1 MNRRTWTRWLPVALL
16 LLISSAHAELSCDDF
31 LANAGGKPA
40 YLEFLECHQEP
51 ELQGAPF
58 RATYRLPGREVYN
71 AERYAA
77 ERFSMKPLR
86 RSCCIWDAPPGFFR
100 DPHTGIGYSVF
111 MGSGETPV
119 NRRES
124 LQDIDFIYLRVDAYA
139 EDP

>member
-1 MNRRTWTRWLPVALL
+1 M
-16 LLISSAHAELSCDDF
+16 
-31 LANAGGKPA
+31 
-40 YLEFLECHQEP
+40 
-51 ELQGAPF
+51 
-58 RATYRLPGREVYN
+58 YN
-71 AERYAA
+71 AERYTA

-111 MGSGETPV
+111 MGSGETPI